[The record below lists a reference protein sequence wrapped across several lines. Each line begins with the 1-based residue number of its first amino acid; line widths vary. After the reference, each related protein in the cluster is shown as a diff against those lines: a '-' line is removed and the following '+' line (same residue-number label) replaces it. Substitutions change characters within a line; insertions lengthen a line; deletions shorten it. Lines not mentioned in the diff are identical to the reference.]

1 MKKITIGRT
10 PDNTIVFNEPTV
22 SGHHATLMV
31 EDNGSMTLTDHSTNG
46 TMVNGRKIKNETVG
60 IHAYDDIR
68 FPGGN
73 MLDMNKVLS
82 DSSST
87 VRIGQSTERFATPV
101 SQPSPEAAAPQFRS
115 SEADYGHQAS
125 WQQAQSAP
133 ASVSTPASA
142 PKDSC
147 KRPVDMSF
155 GEAISSV
162 FSKYATFTGRA
173 RRKEYWYFFLF
184 NLMISIGT
192 LIVDVLIGLSIF
204 STLWSLA
211 ILIPSLALNF
221 RRLHDTGRS
230 GWYILFAL
238 IPLVGSILLLVWFCM
253 DSEPGSNKYGSNPKG
268 ID

>member
-87 VRIGQSTERFATPV
+87 VRIGQARSVLRHRFPSRVRKLRPRNSGLRRPIMDIRHLGNRRSRHRHRYRHRHRHRRTPIKDR
-101 SQPSPEAAAPQFRS
+101 SICRLARLFR
-115 SEADYGHQAS
+115 AS
-125 WQQAQSAP
+125 FPNMPLSRAVP
-133 ASVSTPASA
+133 
-142 PKDSC
+142 
-147 KRPVDMSF
+147 
-155 GEAISSV
+155 G
-162 FSKYATFTGRA
+162 GR
-173 RRKEYWYFFLF
+173 
-184 NLMISIGT
+184 SIG
-192 LIVDVLIGLSIF
+192 IF
-204 STLWSLA
+204 SCSTS
-211 ILIPSLALNF
+211 
-221 RRLHDTGRS
+221 
-230 GWYILFAL
+230 
-238 IPLVGSILLLVWFCM
+238 
-253 DSEPGSNKYGSNPKG
+253 
-268 ID
+268 